1 MVLTFM
7 EEFIKRHTGVKN
19 AKDEAAF
26 RELSEGDR
34 ESVNEMLQG
43 FNINYK
49 DASF

>member
-7 EEFIKRHTGVKN
+7 EEFIKRQVGQKS

-43 FNINYK
+43 FGIHYK
-49 DASF
+49 DSAF